1 MFINRRK
8 RNNIRLFGNQW
19 SRQNNYVQNTS
30 GVITFVIFF
39 TTEAFVPIC
48 QEAITM
54 STLFGVAISLIA
66 YSIIAAA
73 LAVISLWFGYW
84 KKSASVTIIVGVIVS
99 CIFGSFASEI
109 LLAGGI
115 FNSVIVLV
123 IAAASILVAFVLTK
137 ALSKKI
143 STMEV

>member
-1 MFINRRK
+1 M
-8 RNNIRLFGNQW
+8 
-19 SRQNNYVQNTS
+19 
-30 GVITFVIFF
+30 ITFVIFF

-54 STLFGVAISLIA
+54 STLFEVAISLIA

-84 KKSASVTIIVGVIVS
+84 RKSASVTIIVGVIVS

-137 ALSKKI
+137 ALSNKI